1 MAISA
6 PNIIAE
12 NSAATPGLWN
22 SIVTQL
28 WANDLSLSG
37 GTFGTS
43 SNTLTPESGNTIT
56 VAASQFVTTY
66 LTATTASAT
75 PTALAASQSFGFL
88 STVYGATLMGF
99 GTTADV
105 TLMNRAGTPV
115 VAISPN
121 STILLLNNM
130 EAFYATTGL
139 APTVVSTTGRNGV
152 FFGTVASVR
161 INGTLTAPTA
171 ATNGGTLGAYACGG
185 YDGSTVTAVAGLFG
199 VATETW
205 AAGAHGARLLLRT
218 IPTGGTT
225 SRDALALA
233 ADGSAM
239 FFGNVAGGSGS
250 VATFGQYSFTISLIS
265 TTALST
271 PSTLTAT
278 QFTGYANVTDGAA
291 VMGYGS
297 ASDVTLVNRAGN
309 AVLLVLANTLNVE
322 MKGTL
327 LVASNITQ
335 SAGTAALQAV
345 TATTLNLSGLFTSTV
360 AGQYLLN
367 SAGGTG
373 VLYYQLVSTGGQ
385 AFVGLEDSAGNNIA
399 SGTTG
404 YALVLNS
411 VVAKA
416 LELATTNTVRLSIAA
431 GGAFDFKSNALS
443 GIANLT
449 QASGTAALQAV
460 TCTTLIGSDATDATN
475 STSGAFKTAGGMG
488 VAKKLYVGTNAD
500 AATYS
505 VAGTAGADGTGTV
518 ISAITVTKGIVT
530 AITVA

>member
-205 AAGAHGARLLLRT
+205 AAGAHGARLILRT

-335 SAGTAALQAV
+335 SAGTAALQAI
-345 TATTLNLSGLFTSTV
+345 
-360 AGQYLLN
+360 
-367 SAGGTG
+367 TG
-373 VLYYQLVSTGGQ
+373 
-385 AFVGLEDSAGNNIA
+385 
-399 SGTTG
+399 
-404 YALVLNS
+404 
-411 VVAKA
+411 
-416 LELATTNTVRLSIAA
+416 
-431 GGAFDFKSNALS
+431 
-443 GIANLT
+443 
-449 QASGTAALQAV
+449 
-460 TCTTLIGSDATDATN
+460 TTLIGSDATDATN